1 MPMPCILVKLMVMG
15 RDLRLFRLVLCLRLR
30 YEFRHPFGDGAS
42 EVFAYIIPV
51 YSRVSGLE
59 PGSLMANEPMGL
71 GLGLLD
77 CGFQG
82 AFAVQ
87 VRAELFITH
96 SRHGWQA
103 QAIAA
108 GEQVTDF
115 FHEPR
120 FDHGVDAGVGAE
132 VKGVS
137 GAVEADNQ
145 DGIVEAF
152 FLDLLGEGHT
162 GDFEDFKG
170 ADNAADVS
178 GVDGDGSV
186 GVNGVESVVE
196 DLRAKGGGLFFQAGA
211 EVGVGGDV
219 GNGHALQETPD
230 VEAAAADE
238 DGDSAPRIDV
248 IHGEVG
254 LLKIEGEVEGLVGV
268 HEVVEMMGSAVEVLG
283 RGFGGADI
291 HVSVD
296 LAAVGVDYLAAEGLG
311 EIQREGALTG
321 GGGPDYGD

>member
-1 MPMPCILVKLMVMG
+1 M
-15 RDLRLFRLVLCLRLR
+15 RLR
-30 YEFRHPFGDGAS
+30 YEFRHPMGDGAS

-103 QAIAA
+103 QPIAA

-132 VKGVS
+132 VKDVS

-145 DGIVEAF
+145 DGIVEAL

-170 ADNAADVS
+170 ADYAADVS
-178 GVDGDGSV
+178 GVDVGGSV
-186 GVNGVESVVE
+186 GVNGVEAV
-196 DLRAKGGGLFFQAGA
+196 
-211 EVGVGGDV
+211 
-219 GNGHALQETPD
+219 
-230 VEAAAADE
+230 
-238 DGDSAPRIDV
+238 
-248 IHGEVG
+248 
-254 LLKIEGEVEGLVGV
+254 VEGLGTEGGGV
-268 HEVVEMMGSAVEVLG
+268 FSRRARRL
-283 RGFGGADI
+283 
-291 HVSVD
+291 
-296 LAAVGVDYLAAEGLG
+296 GLG
-311 EIQREGALTG
+311 GTWGMAMPSRKPQT
-321 GGGPDYGD
+321 